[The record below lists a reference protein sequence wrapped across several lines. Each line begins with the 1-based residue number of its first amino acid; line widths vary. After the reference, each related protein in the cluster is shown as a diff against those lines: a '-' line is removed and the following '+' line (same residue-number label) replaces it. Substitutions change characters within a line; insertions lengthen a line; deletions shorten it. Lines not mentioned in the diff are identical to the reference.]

1 MELEVN
7 QEMYD
12 RLATAYDAQVR
23 HPRNFRL
30 PCGRLISE
38 RTFDNFGFGDG
49 FRDGFRDYDY
59 IDDELP
65 IDQEIFVDRANSF
78 GGGITEEI
86 ISERSNCFGGGVG
99 GVKEEI
105 IVDRPSRFGGG
116 GVGVNEEII
125 VDRAS
130 RFGGVGGAGGILNEE
145 IFGNLN
151 NYEII
156 RQNNGQPIVVYAAN
170 EGEKLIEEF
179 APVEGRH
186 LPCDAKTQI
195 VKGRPETIVHRQSPI
210 IIRRPPTR
218 VVINH
223 PPMVVKPSA
232 VIFHREGTRVEQPV
246 KHIHLPRKVKVHPYV
261 VEKEIPIEKKIIV
274 ENKIEKSCGCSKPCG
289 CAERERLLEGSVFFD
304 NELTATT
311 GDRFLK
317 REAVADKEIA
327 QNNVDG
333 TLV

>member
-7 QEMYD
+7 PEMYD
-12 RLATAYDAQVR
+12 RLAAAYDSQIR

-30 PCGRLISE
+30 PCGRLVSD
-38 RTFDNFGFGDG
+38 RTFDNFDNFGFDSV
-49 FRDGFRDYDY
+49 DGFRDYDY

-65 IDQEIFVDRANSF
+65 IDREVIVDRPNRF
-78 GGGITEEI
+78 GGITEEI
-86 ISERSNCFGGGVG
+86 IRDRSNCFGGAN
-99 GVKEEI
+99 EEI
-105 IVDRPSRFGGG
+105 IIDRQSRFGT
-116 GVGVNEEII
+116 GVNEEII
-125 VDRAS
+125 VDRQS
-130 RFGGVGGAGGILNEE
+130 RFGGNEE

-151 NYEII
+151 NKFEII
-156 RQNNGQPIVVYAAN
+156 RQNNGQPIVVYATN

-195 VKGRPETIVHRQSPI
+195 IKGRPETIVHRQSPI

-218 VVINH
+218 VLINH
-223 PPMVVKPSA
+223 PPMVVKPSP
-232 VIFHREGTRVEQPV
+232 VIFHREGTRVEAPV

-274 ENKIEKSCGCSKPCG
+274 ENKIEKSCGCTKPCG
-289 CAERERLLEGSVFFD
+289 CANRERLLDGSVFFD
-304 NELTATT
+304 NELTTT
-311 GDRFLK
+311 DRFLK
-317 REAVADKEIA
+317 REAIDKEIS

-333 TLV
+333 TLA